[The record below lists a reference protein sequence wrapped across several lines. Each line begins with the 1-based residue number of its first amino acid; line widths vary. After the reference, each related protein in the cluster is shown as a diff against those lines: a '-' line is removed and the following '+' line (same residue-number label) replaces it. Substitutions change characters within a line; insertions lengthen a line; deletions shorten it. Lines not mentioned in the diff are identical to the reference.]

1 MKCSFVRETIT
12 ALSLCVAIT
21 LTGGCLDEQHPG
33 QYYTY
38 EGNTIATFLEENEE
52 QFSSFISILKAASY

>member
-1 MKCSFVRETIT
+1 MKPSFVRETIT

-38 EGNTIATFLEENEE
+38 EGSNFNE
-52 QFSSFISILKAASY
+52 QKLKEKRIC